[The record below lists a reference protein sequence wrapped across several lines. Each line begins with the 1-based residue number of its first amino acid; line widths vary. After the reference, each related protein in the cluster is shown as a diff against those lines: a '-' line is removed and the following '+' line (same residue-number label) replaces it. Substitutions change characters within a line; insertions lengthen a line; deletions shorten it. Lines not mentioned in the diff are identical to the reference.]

1 VQHSGRFAGRRAVVT
16 GGASGIG
23 RAVAERLAAEG
34 ARVAIWD
41 RDRAAAEAAAT
52 AVGGR
57 AFAVDITDWSA
68 VEAAA
73 EATRA
78 ALGGIDVLVCSA
90 GITGPTVPVADFP
103 VESFR
108 EVFEVN
114 VFGLFHCNR
123 AVVPAMTAA
132 GYGRIVNIASV
143 AGKEGNP
150 NAVAYSASKAGVI
163 ALTKSLGK
171 ELARAGVLVNC
182 VTPAAAKT
190 AIFDQMT
197 ESHIQYMLSK
207 IPMNRFVNVD
217 EIASL
222 AGKEGNPNASA
233 YSASK
238 AAVIGFTKSLA
249 KELAQK
255 GVLVNAV
262 TPAAVRTPIF
272 DQMPQSHI
280 DFMLS
285 KIPMGRFGTVE
296 EIAALVCWAA
306 SEDCGFTTGAV
317 FDASGGRATY

>member
-1 VQHSGRFAGRRAVVT
+1 VQDSGRFAGRRAIVT

-23 RAVAERLAAEG
+23 LAVAERLAAEG

-41 RDRAAAEAAAT
+41 RDLAGAEAAAA
-52 AVGGR
+52 AVGGL
-57 AFAVDITDWSA
+57 ALALDVTDWPA
-68 VEAAA
+68 VESAT
-73 EATRA
+73 ERTRA
-78 ALGGIDVLVCSA
+78 DLGGIDVLVCSA
-90 GITGPTVPVADFP
+90 GIAGPTVPVVEVP
-103 VESFR
+103 VDGFR

-123 AVVPAMTAA
+123 AVVPAMAAA
-132 GYGRIVNIASV
+132 GYGRIVNIAS
-143 AGKEGNP
+143 
-150 NAVAYSASKAGVI
+150 I
-163 ALTKSLGK
+163 
-171 ELARAGVLVNC
+171 
-182 VTPAAAKT
+182 
-190 AIFDQMT
+190 
-197 ESHIQYMLSK
+197 
-207 IPMNRFVNVD
+207 
-217 EIASL
+217 

-262 TPAAVRTPIF
+262 TPAAVRTPIL
-272 DQMPQSHI
+272 DQVPQSHI

-285 KIPMGRFGTVE
+285 KIPMGRLGTVE
-296 EIAALVCWAA
+296 EIAAIVCWAA